1 MALHA
6 CDRPGNVSKMA
17 ACLLDNVLHA
27 VRVIQ
32 HKRHRQV
39 GAAQLIHLAGKL
51 DSRQRV
57 TAQLVEAGAAIA
69 QFLRVSAQRQGGS
82 LRAYAVT
89 LID

>member
-1 MALHA
+1 MHV
-6 CDRPGNVSKMA
+6 CDRPGNVSKTA
-17 ACLLDNVLHA
+17 ARLLDNVLHA

-32 HKRHRQV
+32 HKGHREV
-39 GAAQLIHLAGKL
+39 CAAQLIHLAGKL

-82 LRAYAVT
+82 LRAYAAS